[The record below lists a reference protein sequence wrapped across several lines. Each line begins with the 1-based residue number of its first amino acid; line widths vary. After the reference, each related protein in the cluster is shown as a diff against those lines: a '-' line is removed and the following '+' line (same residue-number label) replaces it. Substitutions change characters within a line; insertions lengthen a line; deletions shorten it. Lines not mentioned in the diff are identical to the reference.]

1 MRGHVRKRGNKWA
14 VVYDEGRDENGKRI
28 QRWQSGYKTRRDAE
42 RGLTEILGRLEQ
54 GSYAQPSSKTVAD
67 FLAEWLEAIKGQVR
81 PTTLSSY
88 RMLVDKHISPRIGS
102 TPLQNSTHLS

>member
-28 QRWQSGYKTRRDAE
+28 QRWQSGNKTRRDAE

-67 FLAEWLEAIKGQVR
+67 FLAE
-81 PTTLSSY
+81 
-88 RMLVDKHISPRIGS
+88 
-102 TPLQNSTHLS
+102 